1 LVLYAVIY
9 IQRCLAPQDS
19 YTLYICTSIKQY
31 NHLTFD
37 GTPLSNKRNTVKN
50 ESIVEVVANSDAI
63 AFGEVENE
71 VQLNIVVEQDEGESQ
86 RR

>member
-1 LVLYAVIY
+1 LVE
-9 IQRCLAPQDS
+9 
-19 YTLYICTSIKQY
+19 
-31 NHLTFD
+31 
-37 GTPLSNKRNTVKN
+37 RNTVKN